1 MYSCSLNAI
10 CLGLLNA
17 ICLRSLIA
25 ICLRSLIAIC
35 LRSLIAMI
43 RCGFNAIFIRV
54 LLLNITFVLW
64 STAFK

>member
-1 MYSCSLNAI
+1 
-10 CLGLLNA
+10 
-17 ICLRSLIA
+17 
-25 ICLRSLIAIC
+25 
-35 LRSLIAMI
+35 MI